1 MTTEN
6 LIKNYYEAFN
16 NKKFANMLDLL
27 TEDIIHDTNQGPR
40 SSGKTAFRDFLAD
53 MDRYYDENLE
63 KITIMTSSDGKRAAA
78 EFICNGIYKTTCE
91 GLPPA
96 KNQKYS
102 LPVGCF
108 FKIKDGKIARITNY
122 YNMNDWLKQVK

>member
-1 MTTEN
+1 MSTTQ
-6 LIKNYYEAFN
+6 LIQTYYNAFN
-16 NKKFANMLDLL
+16 NKQFKQMLELL
-27 TEDIIHDTNQGPR
+27 TDDVIHDTNQGSR
-40 SSGKTAFRDFLAD
+40 STGKEAFTKFLGE
-53 MDRYYDENLE
+53 MDEFYDEHLDN
-63 KITIMTSSDGKRAAA
+63 IVIMATPDGKRASA

-96 KNQKYS
+96 RGQKYS

-108 FKIKDGKIARITNY
+108 FDIKDGKIARVTNY